1 MKYHEVEEDPDT
13 LAILYRGDLEV
24 RFITADSGALG
35 ANDYRVLLWGDNNI
49 VVGISEAYSKDIIDE
64 FVVNKVTK
72 DLVSDYDVDDE
83 IKNDMVREL
92 AVKHLADSLD
102 KILEELIL
110 ERDIGAIE
118 DVSFEKGIQ
127 DILDDY

>member
-1 MKYHEVEEDPDT
+1 MEVKNFMKGNSTSREKLT
-13 LAILYRGDLEV
+13 LSKYKWTIEWAIH
-24 RFITADSGALG
+24 
-35 ANDYRVLLWGDNNI
+35 
-49 VVGISEAYSKDIIDE
+49 
-64 FVVNKVTK
+64 
-72 DLVSDYDVDDE
+72 DE
-83 IKNDMVREL
+83 IKNEMVREL

-127 DILDDY
+127 DISDDYWLLYLSVLRYL